1 MTTERNPSLIPASE
15 FRKMVLKALHQKII
29 TKDEAKVVI
38 REGQKLRGIFL
49 FEDDMTEIDYHLKSG
64 MEKLGYFGGI
74 ILDGTGKDFFQ
85 VL

>member
-38 REGQKLRGIFL
+38 REGQKLSGIFL
-49 FEDDMTEIDYHLKSG
+49 FEDDMTEVDYHLKSG

-74 ILDGTGKDFFQ
+74 ILEGSNNFS
-85 VL
+85 LE